1 AALDGADALI
11 VVTEWK
17 QFHNP
22 DFALIRDSLRRPLI
36 IDGRNL
42 YDPQQLQALGLA
54 YQGIGR
60 RNDLAGERVVPSAA
74 QQALAEAA

>member
-1 AALDGADALI
+1 
-11 VVTEWK
+11 VTEWK

-22 DFALIRDSLRRPLI
+22 DFQLIRETLRYPLI

-42 YDPQQLQALGLA
+42 YDPQQLQELGIA

-60 RNDLAGERVVPSAA
+60 RNALAV
-74 QQALAEAA
+74 LAEAQAARLAAVAPVVAEPV